1 MKQEVKLL
9 LVAGV
14 GYLGYKF
21 YLNYQ
26 AIKNLGFSPT
36 GINFTWIKSRSAL
49 GGTMFVDV
57 INPTQKY
64 LTIDG
69 ISGTVVTSDGTI
81 IGDYKLGKT
90 VLSPGAKNVRIS
102 WGGRSSAT
110 LITLVAG
117 MINGKWPKLTFKS
130 VVTYRGLPVPDSI
143 TIDTSLLKPS
153 FA

>member
-1 MKQEVKLL
+1 MKPEVKLAL
-9 LVAGV
+9 AAGL

-26 AIKNLGFSPT
+26 AVKNLGFSPT

-49 GGTMFVDV
+49 GGTIFVDV
-57 INPTQKY
+57 LNPTQKY

-69 ISGTVVTSDGTI
+69 IAGTVSTADGTI

-102 WGGRSSAT
+102 WGGRSSVT
-110 LITLVAG
+110 LITLVVG
-117 MINGKWPKLTFKS
+117 MTKGIWPKLTFKS
-130 VVTYRGLPVPDSI
+130 VITYKGLPVPDSI
-143 TIDTSLLKPS
+143 TIDTSLLRPS

>member
-1 MKQEVKLL
+1 MKPEVKLFL
-9 LVAGV
+9 AAGV

-26 AIKNLGFSPT
+26 AIKNLSFAPT
-36 GINFTWIKSRSAL
+36 GINFTWIKSRFAL
-49 GGTMFVDV
+49 GGTLFVDI
-57 INPTQKY
+57 INPTQKT

-69 ISGTVVTSDGTI
+69 ISGTVVTSDGTV

-90 VLSPGAKNVRIS
+90 VLGPGSKNVRIS
-102 WGGRSSAT
+102 WGGRNSAT
-110 LITLVAG
+110 LLTLVAG
-117 MINGKWPKLTFKS
+117 MVKGKWPKLTFKS
-130 VVTYRGLPVPDSI
+130 VVTYKGLPVPDSI